1 MPQHPLRSVV
11 WDTGFVTVPRRGWPP
26 NPAVTYPD
34 VFGMACKLKVLEPL
48 RILSDGG
55 SWSLYELYA
64 ALVTGPLIRASGRVY
79 VMMPSSHVLRGE
91 DFERNDHLG
100 QLILAHRLAGMPGHQ
115 VDGPVG
121 QQPDGM

>member
-1 MPQHPLRSVV
+1 VPHDPLRSVV
-11 WDTGFVTVPRRGWPP
+11 RDTGFVTEPRRGR
-26 NPAVTYPD
+26 ALISTVTYPD
-34 VFGMACKLKVLEPL
+34 VFGRACKLKVLEPL
-48 RILSDGG
+48 PILSDGG

-100 QLILAHRLAGMPGHQ
+100 QLILALRLAGMPGHQ